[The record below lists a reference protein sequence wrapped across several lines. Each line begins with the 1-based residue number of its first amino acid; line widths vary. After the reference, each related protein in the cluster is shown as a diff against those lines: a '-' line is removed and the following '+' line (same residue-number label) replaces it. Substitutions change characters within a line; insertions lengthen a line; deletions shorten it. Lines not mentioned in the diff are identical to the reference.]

1 MKELAK
7 GSRSRAKIPTSDA
20 LSLRSRRSGTK
31 FAAPLLRNCLLSTN
45 VFQGASFGIGVCRR
59 CFFGFSGN
67 QIVEFTFVINGF
79 VYGGFYNEVCDLGV
93 FADIEDVWLFVLLS
107 NTEEKTL
114 RNILFQEQFFYGK

>member
-1 MKELAK
+1 MSE
-7 GSRSRAKIPTSDA
+7 GSRRQKNIPAKPRF
-20 LSLRSRRSGTK
+20 RSVPDVMVLNSQPRS
-31 FAAPLLRNCLLSTN
+31 LRNCLLSTN